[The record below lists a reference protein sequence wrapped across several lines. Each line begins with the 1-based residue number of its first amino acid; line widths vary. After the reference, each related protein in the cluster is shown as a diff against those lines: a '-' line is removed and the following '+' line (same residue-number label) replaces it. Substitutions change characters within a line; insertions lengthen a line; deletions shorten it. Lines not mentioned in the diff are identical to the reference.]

1 MVSVLAFYSVDP
13 SSNPAE
19 VYSFFCKI
27 CFSKEQI
34 INKKRPGLA
43 HLKNWCKY
51 FELISNFIFY
61 IKNKIYEMTGKKQ
74 RKNGRHWMVMQRRF
88 LYKKLQ
94 RKEVCINPEK
104 LIVGRYTSIVSYLQT
119 DSEKTKRIRKGEMYH
134 KKKQEFRAQFE
145 RTITSNTRHQGF
157 KSNSSVIYFV
167 FIFFYDIIYQKW
179 G

>member
-1 MVSVLAFYSVDP
+1 M
-13 SSNPAE
+13 
-19 VYSFFCKI
+19 FFKRTNNKQ
-27 CFSKEQI
+27 KEAGFG
-34 INKKRPGLA
+34 PF
-43 HLKNWCKY
+43 KNWCKY

>member
-1 MVSVLAFYSVDP
+1 
-13 SSNPAE
+13 
-19 VYSFFCKI
+19 
-27 CFSKEQI
+27 
-34 INKKRPGLA
+34 
-43 HLKNWCKY
+43 
-51 FELISNFIFY
+51 
-61 IKNKIYEMTGKKQ
+61 
-74 RKNGRHWMVMQRRF
+74 MQRRF

-167 FIFFYDIIYQKW
+167 FIFSMILSTRNEGKREHV
-179 G
+179 GLT